1 MEGTDASV
9 VAQLLLHLRRSTSFF
24 QFFQRNPHRGVIS
37 GMHLAVQLRG
47 PEIIPQV
54 GVARLEVGM
63 VESQSSIFSLQLAVF
78 VVDPFKSGAED
89 ILAVA

>member
-1 MEGTDASV
+1 
-9 VAQLLLHLRRSTSFF
+9 
-24 QFFQRNPHRGVIS
+24 
-37 GMHLAVQLRG
+37 MHLAVQLRG

-54 GVARLEVGM
+54 GAARLEVGM

>member
-24 QFFQRNPHRGVIS
+24 QFFQRNPHR